1 MLTGGNDRKKA
12 REEIENK
19 MTDDEKEEL
28 FTLIAS
34 SAYKNLNII
43 GYLKAILGV
52 SVIIAVILILLLI
65 KG

>member
-1 MLTGGNDRKKA
+1 MTGGNDRKKA

>member
-1 MLTGGNDRKKA
+1 
-12 REEIENK
+12 